1 MCGGGDGGFS
11 HGIVC
16 IEVKGP
22 LCKVSS
28 PSNVDFQG

>member
-1 MCGGGDGGFS
+1 MCGGGDRGFS
-11 HGIVC
+11 LGIVC

-22 LCKVSS
+22 LCKARS